1 MAKANSKSKIDLLLG
16 FDVTATKEVT
26 PSQRL
31 KDMGITLTIKPLDEA
46 DLKQTRSSSE
56 DKDGKIDE
64 FKSSLKA
71 IELSLVDPSPAEL
84 MAATGSLTQELAIK
98 KIFNVGERVALTA
111 EIMKLSGFAP
121 VEEEVDEL
129 KN

>member
-1 MAKANSKSKIDLLLG
+1 MAKVNSKSKIDLLLG
-16 FDVTATKEVT
+16 FDVAATKEVT

-31 KDMGITLTIKPLDEA
+31 KDLGITLTIKPLSEA
-46 DLKQTRSSSE
+46 DLKQARSSGE
-56 DKDGKIDE
+56 GIDGKMDE
-64 FKSSLKA
+64 FKSATKT
-71 IELSLVDPSPAEL
+71 IEIALVDPSPAEL
-84 MAATGSLTQELAIK
+84 MTATGSLTQELAIK
-98 KIFNVGERVALTA
+98 KIFNVGERVTLAA